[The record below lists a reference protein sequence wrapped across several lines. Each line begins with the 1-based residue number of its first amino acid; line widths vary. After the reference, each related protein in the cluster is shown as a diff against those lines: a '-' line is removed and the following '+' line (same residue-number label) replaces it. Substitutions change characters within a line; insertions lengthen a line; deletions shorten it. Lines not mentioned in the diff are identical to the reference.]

1 MPGDVEIELLNGHHH
16 LAPLLA
22 GWHHDEFGHLYE
34 PHVWNREIGVGEFL
48 AMAEPG
54 ASDVTWVAFDGP
66 GRSTDDVLGSV
77 SLVATDDLAGFEHL
91 SPWLASLYV
100 VPTARDQGIG
110 SQLVA
115 HTLAGAAE
123 RGHRYVYLFTAGQE
137 HYYLD
142 RGWRTLAHVD
152 RLGGEAA
159 VMAKATSS
167 TGARRAV
174 TSHWCGNPD
183 TNGAYSY
190 LRPGGRPDHRDVL
203 AGPILPGLWFAG
215 EACSTRYPA
224 TMHGAWFSG
233 EHAADRILAAAAT
246 RDTQAEPVLVVGAG
260 LAGIAAAR
268 RLVSAGRPVTVL
280 EAAGR
285 PGGRAIT
292 DTSLGVP
299 CPLGGAWLHG
309 DEGHPLAPY
318 VATIREDWGDAL
330 TYVVGH
336 GRVGDADTA
345 AALAARPRVEAAFAA
360 SRPGD
365 DAAGVLTTAIG
376 SLDDLTDLQ
385 RTVLEGWFRRE
396 IENLYAGPIGDFAA
410 DTGFEEYELPGDDC
424 LITSNIQPVIE
435 HLAERLDLH
444 FDHRVGGLHRDEHG
458 LWHTDTGVHATQ
470 VIVTAPIAALRTG
483 RIEFDPPLP
492 AAVLDAFEHI
502 SAGPITKLFTTYDS
516 VWWPLERPIR
526 VIGSELLIA
535 VDMTPLTGTPV
546 LCWFATGEPARRIET
561 LTEDECCR
569 LADRVASECGLTQA

>member
-1 MPGDVEIELLNGHHH
+1 MGDMTGDIQIELLTGHHH
-16 LAPLLA
+16 LAPVLA
-22 GWHHDEFGHLYE
+22 EWHHAEFGHLYE
-34 PHVWNREIGVGEFL
+34 PHVWNREIGEREFL
-48 AMAEPG
+48 AMAEPDPG
-54 ASDVTWVAFDGP
+54 DVTWVAFDGG
-66 GRSTDDVLGSV
+66 GRDADDVLGSV
-77 SLVATDDLAGFEHL
+77 SLIATDDLAGFEHL
-91 SPWLASLYV
+91 TPWLASLYIA
-100 VPTARDQGIG
+100 PHARDRGIG

-115 HTLAGAAE
+115 TTLAGAAE
-123 RGHRYVYLFTAGQE
+123 RGHRYVHLFTAGQE
-137 HYYLD
+137 QYYLD

-152 RLGGEAA
+152 RLGSEAA
-159 VMAKATSS
+159 VMAKATAA

-190 LRPGGRPDHRDVL
+190 LRPGGRPGHRDVL

-233 EHAADRILAAAAT
+233 QHAADHVLSGIEPG
-246 RDTQAEPVLVVGAG
+246 DTVLIVGCG

-268 RLVSAGRPVTVL
+268 RLT
-280 EAAGR
+280 AAGHPVAMVEATDR
-285 PGGRAIT
+285 PGGRAVT

-309 DEGHPLAPY
+309 DDGHPLASY
-318 VATIREDWGDAL
+318 VTTVREDWGDAL

-336 GRVGDADTA
+336 GRVGDDDTA

-365 DAAGVLTTAIG
+365 TAAGVLDAAIA
-376 SLDDLTDLQ
+376 SIDDLTDLQ
-385 RTVLEGWFRRE
+385 RTVLEGWFVRE
-396 IENLYAGPIGDFAA
+396 IENLFAGPIGDFAA

-424 LITSNIQPVIE
+424 LITSNLQPVIE
-435 HLAERLDLH
+435 HLAAGLDVR
-444 FDHRVGGLHRDEHG
+444 FRHRVGSLDRDAHG
-458 LWHTDTGVHATQ
+458 TWHTDTGMQAAQ

-483 RIEFDPPLP
+483 RIAFEPPLP
-492 AAVLDAFEHI
+492 PTVLDAFEHI
-502 SAGPITKLFTTYDS
+502 GAGPITKLFATYDS
-516 VWWPLERPIR
+516 VWWPLDRPIR

-535 VDMTPLTGTPV
+535 VDMSPLTGTPV
-546 LCWFATGEPARRIET
+546 LCWFATGEAARRIET

-569 LADRVASECGLTQA
+569 LADRVARECGLSG